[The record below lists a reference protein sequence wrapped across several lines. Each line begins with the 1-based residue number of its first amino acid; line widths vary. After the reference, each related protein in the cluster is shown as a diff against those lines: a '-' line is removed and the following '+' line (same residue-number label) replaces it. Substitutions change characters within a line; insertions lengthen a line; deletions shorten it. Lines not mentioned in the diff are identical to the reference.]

1 MSASNGLWCS
11 YCRFPLKQ
19 GHAESCIVPVF
30 TKSVVAQLPAKPGTE
45 IEQLKAE
52 LAQAV
57 KERDEAVQL
66 LYLLDKPEARHPDVA
81 AFLDALEYTRK

>member
-57 KERDEAVQL
+57 KERDEARREL
-66 LYLLDKPEARHPDVA
+66 A
-81 AFLDALEYTRK
+81 AVLGGGA